1 MDYTTADLM
10 ARMPGSQGMTE
21 RERRRLMNKERA
33 GLGLLD
39 TEVRMLENDVERRR
53 AVADPIGSGLAEVSG
68 VPSIMRGVDSIQRG
82 MDEGDVLRGLGGAG
96 QVAMGVMPGAS
107 LTSGGARAI
116 GALYGSIPRA
126 TATGTALTL
135 PMAMADSAEA
145 QSAKARQQAPQQ
157 PQPAPTAADPLA
169 EMVKGNPGLEARY
182 RLLMQKEA
190 ASTASIPGVNR
201 ASSDAVRARAS
212 EEATQIRRDLMETID
227 KEQAAKR
234 NAATVEENRNKSVRE
249 IYSDYMPYLPV
260 AAGIAGG
267 VGGGVI
273 KGLYGRAYNA
283 KTGQASESWRKA
295 VDAKD
300 PYAAQAAQA
309 EMMALRA
316 QGPGGTKPAI
326 AFGATVGGEA
336 ALLPDEVDYA
346 RALPGSKLESEVW
359 QRVTDPVA
367 VAKRVGIGALTG
379 AAPSLSASELVGA
392 VAGRRPAPGYAA
404 ETASLM
410 APYTQK
416 GTADLGAL
424 SRYQSAS
431 NALDMQKVKDAGLL
445 SIAKEDALGLL
456 SAAQHKNQTAVEVQR
471 LSGAS
476 RQLDAGARPAVG
488 ASAAQGA
495 GPSGPT
501 GPIPAQPRLAP
512 APGSSG
518 NPALPAPVKEPRDW
532 ANLWSEPARATVR
545 DYIKSN
551 PNIPLSSLTAPQLL
565 AGIKARLPEGS
576 RLPAE
581 STVRGYLKNLREAT
595 GDKTS
600 IATVRKTFAG
610 DPGRSLFAIPAIGAG
625 LGLLSGSDQ

>member
-1 MDYTTADLM
+1 MDYTTADLI
-10 ARMPGSQGMTE
+10 ARLPEGQGMTE
-21 RERRRLMNKERA
+21 RERRRLMKKEQA

-53 AVADPIGSGLAEVSG
+53 AVTEPMGGLLAELSG
-68 VPSIMRGVDSIQRG
+68 VPSIMRGADSIQRG
-82 MDEGDVLRGLGGAG
+82 MDEGDVMRGLGGAG
-96 QVAMGVMPGAS
+96 QVAMGVMPGMS
-107 LTSGGARAI
+107 MSSGGARAL

-157 PQPAPTAADPLA
+157 PPPAPAAADPLA

-201 ASSDAVRARAS
+201 ASSDAVRERAAQ
-212 EEATQIRRDLMETID
+212 EAAQIRRDLMETID
-227 KEQAAKR
+227 KEQSAKR
-234 NAATVEENRNKSVRE
+234 EADTIAENRNKSVRE
-249 IYSDYMPYLPV
+249 IYSDLMPYLPV
-260 AAGIAGG
+260 AAGVAGG

-283 KTGQASESWRKA
+283 RTGQVSDSWRKA
-295 VDAKD
+295 VEAKD

-309 EMMALRA
+309 EMQALLK

-336 ALLPDEVDYA
+336 ALLPDEIDYA

-392 VAGRRPAPGYAA
+392 VSGRRPAPGYAA

-431 NALDMQKVKDAGLL
+431 NALDMQKIKDAGLL
-445 SIAKEDALGLL
+445 SIAKEDAQGLL
-456 SAAQHKNQTAVEVQR
+456 AAAQRRNLQDAETAR
-471 LSGAS
+471 LAGAS
-476 RQLDAGARPAVG
+476 RQLDAGGPPSAG
-488 ASAAQGA
+488 ASADLMA
-495 GPSGPT
+495 GPST
-501 GPIPAQPRLAP
+501 QTSLVPAQSRPAP

-518 NPALPAPVKEPRDW
+518 NPALPIPVKEPRGW
-532 ANLWSEPARATVR
+532 ANMWSDPARDTVR
-545 DYIKSN
+545 QYIKSN
-551 PNIPLSSLTAPQLL
+551 PDTPLSSLSAPELL
-565 AGIKARLPEGS
+565 AGIKARLPEGAP
-576 RLPAE
+576 LPAE
-581 STVRGYLKNLREAT
+581 STVRGYLKALREKT
-595 GDKTS
+595 GDKAS
-600 IATVRKTFAG
+600 MATVRKTFAA
-610 DPGRSLFAIPAIGAG
+610 DPTRSLFAIPAIGAG